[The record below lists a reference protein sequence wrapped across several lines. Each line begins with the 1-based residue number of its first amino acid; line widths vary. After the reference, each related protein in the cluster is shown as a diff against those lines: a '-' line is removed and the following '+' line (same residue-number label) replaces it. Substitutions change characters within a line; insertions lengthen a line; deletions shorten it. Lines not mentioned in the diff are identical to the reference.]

1 MDLSGRQRS
10 QQQRNTLTSQYFIYD
25 IPAKIMEEF
34 YLLMDTL
41 ATGVWRQFGSRI
53 ITDQTELRNIES
65 CGRKPSSKTREL
77 MWAWGM
83 KQATVQQL
91 LDVLNELQ
99 LYRAASVIMSWKPEG
114 SFIAQSASSHIPLPE
129 TAKMLQSSVTSRPLM
144 DYVDSDINVHKL
156 DLLPGPSSPPSYL
169 NSKPNC
175 DRLDIPSG
183 MDDINHRPH
192 QETIQPAKILSCM
205 WSLVDLKQATDNFNE
220 SFKIGQGTFG
230 CVYKANRFNTDY
242 AIKLLDKLQDVNLE
256 TAREFFCREVESL
269 YQYRHSNIIALEGYC
284 AENDSYCLIYQYMSN
299 GSLENKLHCENP
311 ADVILWEA
319 RLKIAVGTARA
330 IQYLHQCDVPLIH
343 GNIKSSNILL
353 DEYLT
358 PKLGDFGLVKMGPLS
373 KDASQINSHT
383 TLKTKTLQRHLAYL
397 PDEFV
402 RHRWLSEKIDTFSF
416 GIVLAEI
423 LTGMKAVDESR
434 QPAFLKDFML
444 GELEA
449 EKQMK
454 NCADPEKVA
463 FKMCQMYL
471 DPKAGL
477 LPLHFAVRF
486 AAIACL
492 CIKKKRPKMKEVY
505 SLLESLEHDL
515 NHYDVHSP
523 PEETDDVAC
532 KLNQLALSPL
542 EKREILSPFLD
553 PNNGIKFSLPQS
565 PTIFKDLKGDSEQP
579 PDPELLNV
587 PCESDESDMFSSYPE
602 LENPCHLSYKA
613 SNVKTK
619 CMYSEYTCCCN
630 KSEDNS
636 KIKTSGRRPKK
647 HFVQELSPPRY
658 RVLDKPY
665 VSHDYSSTA
674 SNGVCEFAPYPK
686 GRTANTL
693 NHVGDNDKDCL
704 KNYCCSSDDSPM
716 LSLQS
721 RDKAIINSGSANS
734 KTPSRDLSYWN
745 YNINELC
752 HEACTSENPVGN
764 CPAMPNGTSPE
775 VTSSS
780 SSIEINPHKK
790 KLVDKIILYE
800 EEQINTTELLSAPFV
815 TEVIQCGEGP
825 SSTSSC
831 ATPATSNNTE
841 LTLT

>member
-1 MDLSGRQRS
+1 M
-10 QQQRNTLTSQYFIYD
+10 TSQYFIYD

-34 YLLMDTL
+34 YVVMDTL
-41 ATGVWRQFGSRI
+41 ATGVWRQFASRI

-77 MWAWGM
+77 IWAWGM

-91 LDVLNELQ
+91 LNVLNEMQ
-99 LYRAASVIMSWKPEG
+99 LYRAARVIMSWTSED
-114 SFIAQSASSHIPLPE
+114 SFIAQPASSHIPLPE
-129 TAKMLQSSVTSRPLM
+129 TPEMPQSSVSSRPLL
-144 DYVDSDINVHKL
+144 DYVANVDSDVNVHKL
-156 DLLPGPSSPPSYL
+156 DLLPGPPSPPSYL
-169 NSKPNC
+169 NSKLNC
-175 DRLDIPSG
+175 DKLEIPSG
-183 MDDINHRPH
+183 MDDISHRPY
-192 QETIQPAKILSCM
+192 QETNQPAEILSCM
-205 WSLVDLKQATDNFNE
+205 WSLVHLKQATDNFNE
-220 SFKIGQGTFG
+220 NFKIGQGTFG

-242 AIKLLDKLQDVNLE
+242 AIKLLNKLQDVNLKS
-256 TAREFFCREVESL
+256 AREFFCREVESL

-299 GSLENKLHCENP
+299 GSLENKLHCKNP

-319 RLKIAVGTARA
+319 RIKIAVGTARA

-353 DEYLT
+353 DEYFT

-373 KDASQINSHT
+373 TDASQINSHT
-383 TLKTKTLQRHLAYL
+383 TLKTKTLQGHLAYL

-423 LTGMKAVDESR
+423 LTGMKAVDDSK
-434 QPAFLKDFML
+434 QPAFLKDLML

-454 NCADPEKVA
+454 NPEKTA
-463 FKMCQMYL
+463 YKICQMYL
-471 DPKAGL
+471 DLKAGL

-492 CIKKKRPKMKEVY
+492 CIKMKRPKMKEVY
-505 SLLESLEHDL
+505 SLLESLQHDL
-515 NHYDVHSP
+515 KHYDVHSS

-532 KLNQLALSPL
+532 KLNRLALSPL
-542 EKREILSPFLD
+542 ENTEILSPFLD
-553 PNNGIKFSLPQS
+553 PNNGIKFSLPQT
-565 PTIFKDLKGDSEQP
+565 PTIFKDLSGNSEQP

-587 PCESDESDMFSSYPE
+587 PCESDESDMFCSYPV
-602 LENPCHLSYKA
+602 LENVCHLSCKA
-613 SNVKTK
+613 CNVKTK
-619 CMYSEYTCCCN
+619 CMYSEYSSCSN

-636 KIKTSGRRPKK
+636 KIKTPGCKPNS

-658 RVLDKPY
+658 RVSDKPY
-665 VSHDYSSTA
+665 VSHDYSSAA

-686 GRTANTL
+686 GRTANPL
-693 NHVGDNDKDCL
+693 NHVGDNYKDCL

-716 LSLQS
+716 LSLQN
-721 RDKAIINSGSANS
+721 RDKAIVSSGSANS

-745 YNINELC
+745 YNFNELC
-752 HEACTSENPVGN
+752 HEACASENSVGH

-775 VTSSS
+775 VTLSS

-790 KLVDKIILYE
+790 KLLDKIVLYE

-815 TEVIQCGEGP
+815 TEVIQCEEGP
-825 SSTSSC
+825 SSRSSC
-831 ATPATSNNTE
+831 ATPATSNNSG
-841 LTLT
+841 LTLI